1 MGAGY
6 VGILS
11 IDLHLP
17 DAGSLKGKRSDVRSL
32 KADLQHR
39 FAAAVAEVDYHDLW
53 QRALLTASLVDRR
66 AADLEVRLADVER
79 FVLSRHETASVRHHL
94 ILTPEELT

>member
-6 VGILS
+6 VGIVS

-17 DAGSLKGKRSDVRSL
+17 DSGSLKEKRKDVLSL
-32 KADLQHR
+32 KADLQRR

-53 QRALLTASLVDRR
+53 QRSLLTASLVDRR
-66 AADLEVRLADVER
+66 ARDLESRLDDVER
-79 FVLSRHETASVRHHL
+79 YVLARHETASVRHHL
-94 ILTPEELT
+94 ILSPEEIA

>member
-6 VGILS
+6 VGIIS

-17 DAGSLKGKRSDVRSL
+17 TADSLKGKRKDVLAL
-32 KADLQHR
+32 KADIQRR

-53 QRALLTASLVDRR
+53 QRSLLTASLVDRR
-66 AADLEVRLADVER
+66 AGDLELRMADIER
-79 FVLSRHETASVRHHL
+79 YVVARFEGARIQHHI
-94 ILTPEELT
+94 ILTPEEVA